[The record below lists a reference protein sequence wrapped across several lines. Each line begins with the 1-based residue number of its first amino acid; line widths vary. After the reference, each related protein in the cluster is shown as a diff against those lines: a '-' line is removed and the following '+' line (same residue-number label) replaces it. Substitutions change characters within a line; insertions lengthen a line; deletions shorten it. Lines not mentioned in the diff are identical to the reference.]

1 MLIMMILGSCNV
13 LVHGMD
19 YWDWKLEDI
28 HWRTFILVHG
38 ARGRVKISKMES
50 SYHGDVSIADDN

>member
-1 MLIMMILGSCNV
+1 MGWIIGTGS
-13 LVHGMD
+13 
-19 YWDWKLEDI
+19 
-28 HWRTFILVHG
+28 WRTFILVHG